1 MHLLV
6 HGVEDG
12 IDNGQVVVGLLVL
25 HPPHRSYFLVLLCIP
40 GNLVSETHFFSD
52 FSPRTFQVAQ
62 VLNEVHVGNL
72 VIDLV
77 PIVQPVGLQAESLL
91 AQQLFREADPGQ
103 IDSIEMVDE
112 SLVGVGSQ
120 EGGNWVDSSVH
131 HHQEGV

>member
-1 MHLLV
+1 M
-6 HGVEDG
+6 
-12 IDNGQVVVGLLVL
+12 
-25 HPPHRSYFLVLLCIP
+25 
-40 GNLVSETHFFSD
+40 
-52 FSPRTFQVAQ
+52 
-62 VLNEVHVGNL
+62 GNL